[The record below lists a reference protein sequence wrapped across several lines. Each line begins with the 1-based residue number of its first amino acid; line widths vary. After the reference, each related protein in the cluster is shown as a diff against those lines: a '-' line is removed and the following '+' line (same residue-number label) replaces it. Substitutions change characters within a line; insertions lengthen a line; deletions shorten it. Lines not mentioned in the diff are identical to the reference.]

1 MGGGVAD
8 SGEGLRL
15 DLEVESGSETNGAE
29 HAKLVFGEA
38 EGGVADGAEDLGG
51 EVVAAVYVV
60 EGGGCG
66 VAGLF
71 EDGGVEEHAVD
82 GEVAAEDVFA
92 GVGGE
97 ADGVGA
103 AAVGVG
109 SVVAEGGDFGGDG
122 VVVVVWFTDEDYAKV
137 GAYGEGFLVGEEVED
152 DVGCGAGGYVE
163 VLWFEVEEDVAYA
176 ASGEECLMACGAEN
190 LDDVV
195 CGCVVRVLLEVAGH
209 ACLL

>member
-1 MGGGVAD
+1 M
-8 SGEGLRL
+8 L
-15 DLEVESGSETNGAE
+15 
-29 HAKLVFGEA
+29 
-38 EGGVADGAEDLGG
+38 
-51 EVVAAVYVV
+51 
-60 EGGGCG
+60 
-66 VAGLF
+66 

-122 VVVVVWFTDEDYAKV
+122 FVFSVVWFADEDYAEV
-137 GAYGEGFLVGEEVED
+137 GAYGEGFLVGEEIED

-163 VLWFEVEEDVAYA
+163 VLGFEVEEDVAHA
-176 ASGEECLMACGAEN
+176 ASGEEGLVASGAKSLDDSACGA
-190 LDDVV
+190 
-195 CGCVVRVLLEVAGH
+195 VVRVLLEVGGH

>member
-1 MGGGVAD
+1 MW
-8 SGEGLRL
+8 L
-15 DLEVESGSETNGAE
+15 DFEVEAGGETDGAE
-29 HAKLVFGEA
+29 HTELVFGEA
-38 EGGVADGAEDLGG
+38 KGGVADGAEDFGG
-51 EVVAAVYVV
+51 EVSAAVYVV
-60 EGGGCG
+60 ECGGCR

-122 VVVVVWFTDEDYAKV
+122 VVFPLVWFADEDYAEV
-137 GAYGEGFLVGEEVED
+137 SAYGEGLLVGEEVED
-152 DVGCGAGGYVE
+152 DVGRGAGGYVE
-163 VLWFEVEEDVAYA
+163 VLGFETEEDVADA
-176 ASGEECLMACGAEN
+176 APGEECLVASGAKN
-190 LDDVV
+190 RDD
-195 CGCVVRVLLEVAGH
+195 GSGSCVVG
-209 ACLL
+209 